1 MGVAIIGTGI
11 TKFGEGWDK
20 NWEDLVKESSFEAI
34 KNANIEVKD
43 IYSCYIGNMNLSRFE
58 GQDHI
63 VARINEILG
72 IEKIIRTEAAC
83 ASSSIALKLA
93 FNELELASLKKED
106 KIILVIGFEKMT
118 DRITQKVTEILAG
131 ASHFD
136 TEVINGTTFPGLYA
150 IIASRYLYET
160 NAKEYDLHA
169 IAIKNHKNAMLNE
182 KAMFRKEINLED
194 FKVDVASPLK
204 LLDCSPISDGSASLV
219 LTTEG
224 LAKSL
229 DIDYVKLESVE
240 TAMSTISLAKRRDLL
255 VLDSA
260 KKACEKA
267 YKKTGLGA
275 KDIDLI
281 EVHDCFTI
289 AEILNL
295 EASGFAKRGEGYKL
309 VRTLG
314 KYEEINNKKAP
325 LPYLVEGRKLY
336 VNTSGGLKAKGHPVG
351 ATGAAQ
357 VVEVVNQL
365 LGKCGERNVN
375 PKIGAT
381 LNIGGS
387 GGSATF
393 SILRKPW

>member
-1 MGVAIIGTGI
+1 
-11 TKFGEGWDK
+11 

-182 KAMFRKEINLED
+182 KAMFRKEIDLED